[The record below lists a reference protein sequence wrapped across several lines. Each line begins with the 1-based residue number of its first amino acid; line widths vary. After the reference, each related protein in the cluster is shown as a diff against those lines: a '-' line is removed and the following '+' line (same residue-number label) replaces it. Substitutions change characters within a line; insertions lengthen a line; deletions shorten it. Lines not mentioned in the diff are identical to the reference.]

1 MAGNPLGSVL
11 DAVAERSFW
20 MPPNASTTTEF
31 VDPVFYYILALT
43 TLFFVVIVLVGIYFA
58 IRYRKRS
65 DADRTHP
72 TAGNHKIEAILAII
86 PSILLAT
93 IFWLGFQ
100 GYMNLAVAP
109 ADAME
114 IRVTGQ
120 KWFWTFEYPS
130 EGVKII
136 ASPDETKRRADELQ
150 RDTGLVVPLGQ
161 AVKLIGNSRDVLH
174 SMFVPA
180 FRIKKDVIPNRYTA
194 VWFEATEVGEYHFF
208 CTEYCGKDHSR
219 MLSKVIVMTPED
231 YATWMAEERELST
244 APKDGRALFGQAGCA
259 ACHSLTGDAGVGPT
273 FKGLFGRVET
283 MTDGSTLTVDDN
295 YIRESIMDPTA
306 KVVEGFG
313 PVMPPYAGQFE
324 DAEVDALIDF
334 IKSQK

>member
-1 MAGNPLGSVL
+1 MAGIPFGSVI
-11 DAVAERSFW
+11 DAVAEGSFW
-20 MPPNASTTTEF
+20 MPPDASTTTQF

-43 TLFFVVIVLVGIYFA
+43 TFFFVAIVAVGTYFA

-72 TAGNHKIEAILAII
+72 TAGDHKIEAVLAII

-109 ADAME
+109 GDAME

-120 KWFWTFEYPS
+120 KWFWTFEYP
-130 EGVKII
+130 EDGVKLIT
-136 ASPDETKRRADELQ
+136 STDEAKRRRDELD
-150 RDTGLVVPLGQ
+150 RDTGLVVPVGKP
-161 AVKLIGNSRDVLH
+161 VKLIGNSRDVLH

-180 FRIKKDVIPNRYTA
+180 FRIKKDVVPNRYTSI
-194 VWFEATEVGEYHFF
+194 WFEATEVGEYHFF

-219 MLSKVIVMTPED
+219 MITKVIVKSAED
-231 YATWMAEERELST
+231 YEAWMAEERKISST
-244 APKDGRALFGQAGCA
+244 PKDGKTLFAQGGCT
-259 ACHSLTGDAGVGPT
+259 ACHSMAGAAGVGPALN
-273 FKGLFGRVET
+273 GLFGTDET
-283 MTDGSTLTVDDN
+283 LTDGSTVKVDDN
-295 YIRESIMDPTA
+295 YLRESIVNPA
-306 KVVEGFG
+306 AQVVKGFG
-313 PVMPPYAGQFE
+313 PVMPPFAGQFE
-324 DAEVDALIDF
+324 DAELDALIDY